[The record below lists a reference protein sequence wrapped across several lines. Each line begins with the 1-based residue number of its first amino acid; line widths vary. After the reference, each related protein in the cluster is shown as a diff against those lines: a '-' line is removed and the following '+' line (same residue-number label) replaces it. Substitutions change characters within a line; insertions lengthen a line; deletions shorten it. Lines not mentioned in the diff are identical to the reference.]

1 MRLLNTCLALVLF
14 FAILLL
20 SVSVGTIYVDKHFF
34 NSTNK
39 EEITITIPQG
49 STVSSIGTLLESKD
63 IIAKDLFFEI
73 YVMFTNNDKNLK
85 AGIFTF
91 KPNSSIEEIVTQ
103 ITSSPELE
111 ESTVKVTIPEGY
123 TIEQIAER
131 LEENNVCSKSDFIE
145 LAKAEPKL
153 DYWFLKDAPNYE
165 GFLFPDTYDFY
176 YYSTAKQVLTKLIS
190 EFDDKL
196 VELGITEETTNIYDI
211 IKKASLIEKEAYH
224 KDDMT
229 KISSVIEN
237 RIKADMLLQ
246 IDASILYSIGH
257 KEKIYEKDLQIDD
270 PYNLYKYK
278 GLPPTP
284 ICNPGLD
291 AIAATINPAKT
302 NYLFYVADGETKYHH
317 FSKTY
322 EEHQKNISKYM
333 NKSSN

>member
-14 FAILLL
+14 FSFLLL
-20 SVSVGTIYVDKHFF
+20 SVSIGTVYVDQHFF
-34 NSTNK
+34 NSINK
-39 EEITITIPQG
+39 EEVTLTIPQG
-49 STVSSIGTLLESKD
+49 SSVSSISSILENKEVISKD
-63 IIAKDLFFEI
+63 IFFEL
-73 YVMFTNNDKNLK
+73 YVMFTNQDKDLK

-91 KPNSSIEEIVTQ
+91 KPNSSMETIVST
-103 ITSSPELE
+103 INSAPVLE
-111 ESTVKVTIPEGY
+111 ESIVKVTIPEGF
-123 TIEQIAER
+123 TIEQIGER

-145 LAKAEPKL
+145 LAKSEPKL

-176 YYSTAKQVLTKLIS
+176 YYSTAKQVLSKLVS

-196 VELGITEETTNIYDI
+196 VEIGITEETTNIYDVV
-211 IKKASLIEKEAYH
+211 KKASLIEKEAYH
-224 KDDMT
+224 REDMT

-237 RIKADMLLQ
+237 RIKEDMLLQ

-257 KEKIYEKDLQIDD
+257 KDKIYESDLQIDD

-291 AIAATINPAKT
+291 AIEATINPAKT
-302 NYLFYVADGETKYHH
+302 NYLFYVADSETKYHH

-333 NKSSN
+333 N